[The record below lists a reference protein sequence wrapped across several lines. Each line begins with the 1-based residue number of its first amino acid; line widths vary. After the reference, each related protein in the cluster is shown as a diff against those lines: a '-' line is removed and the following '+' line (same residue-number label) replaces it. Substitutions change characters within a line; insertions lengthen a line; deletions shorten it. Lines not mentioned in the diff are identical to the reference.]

1 MLSNVGTKPFNE
13 KITHVY
19 FFRKY
24 IVIFI
29 PSQHSKNTI
38 MKTLQRLLLVLLLL
52 LPFLGTA
59 HNPDQ
64 SYIYLRVYES
74 NGIEGKF
81 DCHVKDINA
90 ALGLD
95 LDKYATDEEFEPHLE
110 RLKAYLLEHAAFSSK
125 YGKHKIIFTG
135 ERTRIRTTSGYFWNL
150 RFYLD
155 NMETVPDELTV
166 TYNAFLEDETNPQQ
180 NMLGMEYNWKAGL
193 INNETIFALDFSR
206 DGTTQT
212 LNLVETGL
220 WKGFVAMVK
229 QGVWHIW
236 IGLDHILF
244 LLALILP
251 SVVRRVRRN
260 SSIDID
266 GSENIAADG
275 RWYWKPV
282 ARFKPAFMYILKIVT
297 FFTIAHTITLSLGAL
312 GIVNLPSRWVESI
325 IALSIGLAAYH
336 NIRPIF
342 KGKDWVIAFVF
353 GLFHGFGFASVLGE
367 LGFKGEYLS
376 LSLFGFNLG
385 VELGQVVIILLIFP
399 VFYFMR
405 KLRQY
410 PKFMLWLS
418 VLLIVVSLY
427 WLVERAFEINLVVD
441 DYIRKYGY
449 RFAVYLGL
457 R

>member
-1 MLSNVGTKPFNE
+1 
-13 KITHVY
+13 
-19 FFRKY
+19 
-24 IVIFI
+24 
-29 PSQHSKNTI
+29 
-38 MKTLQRLLLVLLLL
+38 MKTLQKTVLVILLI
-52 LPFLGTA
+52 LPVFGIA

-64 SYIYLRVYES
+64 SYIYLRVYEF

-81 DCHVKDINA
+81 DCHVKDVNS
-90 ALGLD
+90 ALGLN
-95 LDKYATDEEFEPHLE
+95 LDKYATDEELEPHLE
-110 RLKAYLLEHAAFSSK
+110 RLKSYLLQNSGFSSK
-125 YGKHKIIFTG
+125 YGNHKVVFTG

-150 RFYLD
+150 KFVLE
-155 NMETVPDELTV
+155 NMEMVPDELTV
-166 TYNAFLEDETNPQQ
+166 TYTAFLEDDTTPQQ

-212 LNLVETGL
+212 LNLVEAGL
-220 WKGFVAMVK
+220 WKGFMAMVR

-251 SVVRRVRRN
+251 SVVRRVRET
-260 SSIDID
+260 
-266 GSENIAADG
+266 SEEVRGNKELTAKG
-275 RWYWKPV
+275 KFHWQPV
-282 ARFKPAFMYILKIVT
+282 ARFRPAFLYILKIVT

-399 VFYFMR
+399 ILYFMR
-405 KLRQY
+405 KLKLY

-418 VLLIVVSLY
+418 ILLIVVSLY
-427 WLVERAFEINLVVD
+427 WLCERAFDINLPVD
-441 DYIRKYGY
+441 DYIRKEG
-449 RFAVYLGL
+449 FKIAVYLGL

>member
-1 MLSNVGTKPFNE
+1 MVLILPLLS
-13 KITHVY
+13 I
-19 FFRKY
+19 
-24 IVIFI
+24 
-29 PSQHSKNTI
+29 
-38 MKTLQRLLLVLLLL
+38 
-52 LPFLGTA
+52 A

-64 SYIYLRVYES
+64 SYIYLRVYEF

-81 DCHVKDINA
+81 DCHVNDINS
-90 ALGLD
+90 ALGLS
-95 LDKYATDEEFEPHLE
+95 LDKYATDEEFDKHLE
-110 RLKAYLLEHAAFSSK
+110 DLKAYLLEHSAFSSK
-125 YGKHKIIFTG
+125 YGKHKVIFTG
-135 ERTRIRTTSGYFWNL
+135 ERTRIRTKTGYFWNL

-155 NMETVPDELTV
+155 NMDTVPDELTV
-166 TYNAFLEDETNPQQ
+166 TYDPFLEDDTNPQQ

-193 INNETIFALDFSR
+193 INNETIFALDFSL

-212 LNLVETGL
+212 LDLVETGL
-220 WKGFVAMVK
+220 WKGFMAMVR

-251 SVVRRVRRN
+251 SVVRRVRRGAAEVDEGGLTVAGN
-260 SSIDID
+260 SKT
-266 GSENIAADG
+266 GG
-275 RWYWKPV
+275 KWCWQPV

-297 FFTIAHTITLSLGAL
+297 FFTLAHTITLSLGAL
-312 GIVNLPSRWVESI
+312 DIVSLPSRWVESI

-342 KGKDWVIAFVF
+342 NSKDWVIAFVF

-385 VELGQVVIILLIFP
+385 VELGQVVIILAIFP
-399 VFYFMR
+399 VLYFMR
-405 KLRQY
+405 KLKLY

-418 VLLIVVSLY
+418 ILLIVVSLY
-427 WLVERAFEINLVVD
+427 WLVERAFEIDLPVD
-441 DYIRKYGY
+441 DWIRRKG
-449 RFAVYLGL
+449 FKVAVWLGL